1 MIPACAAP
9 HINSPNADTANMLFL
24 GTSGLSSIS
33 DMSDRGQKLPPS
45 SASVLQLLA
54 NSSGISQI
62 TSIPPELGH
71 NRHRISR
78 RCQDR
83 LLPVLVVRGLSGAAG
98 RANRRYAAILS
109 PAAGEPASVVDV
121 VLDCLEVFPGFALGF
136 LIVLAQQV
144 RRVIRDHHGDLLP
157 LEPLAAHLG
166 DAFLV
171 AREGAGGDAAER
183 ADHLGA
189 DRQ

>member
-45 SASVLQLLA
+45 SASVLQLMA
-54 NSSGISQI
+54 NSSGIRQI
-62 TSIPPELGH
+62 RQVTSIPPELGH

-121 VLDCLEVFPGFALGF
+121 VQDFLEVFPGFALGF
-136 LIVLAQQV
+136 LIVLAQQPPSAQ
-144 RRVIRDHHGDLLP
+144 IT
-157 LEPLAAHLG
+157 LG
-166 DAFLV
+166 PIASSCRWRNWPQISISSGSGLRFS
-171 AREGAGGDAAER
+171 GGR
-183 ADHLGA
+183 HFTTL
-189 DRQ
+189 QM